1 MERFASPR
9 SRVPLALRWTATGGG
24 GKFPPMRP
32 ITSAEPDERR
42 ASRDDRFVLH
52 GVSWEEYERILEI
65 RGESSGVRIASL
77 EGELELMSPSRDHE
91 WIKTT
96 IARLLE
102 CCAEETGVDLN
113 GYGSWTLKEKKEER
127 GTEPN
132 ECYVVGTHDAKRP
145 DIAIEVI
152 WTHGGLDK
160 LAIYRGLGVREVWL
174 WKKGRIQVHAPRGQ
188 RWESMPRSARS
199 FPTSI
204 SMSSF
209 HS

>member
-1 MERFASPR
+1 MQPASN
-9 SRVPLALRWTATGGG
+9 TQ
-24 GKFPPMRP
+24 
-32 ITSAEPDERR
+32 PDERGP
-42 ASRDDRFVLH
+42 SRDDRVVLH
-52 GVSWEEYERILEI
+52 GVSWEQYERILEI
-65 RGESSGVRIASL
+65 RGESSGVRIAYL

-91 WIKTT
+91 GIKTA

-102 CCAEETGVDLN
+102 CWAEETGVDLN

-127 GTEPN
+127 GAEPD
-132 ECYVVGTHDAKRP
+132 ECYVVGTHDAERP

-174 WKKGRIQVHAPRGQ
+174 WEKGRIHVHALRGQ
-188 RWESMPRSARS
+188 HWDSIPRSEILPNVDLDELVSFLNEASQTSAVRAYREKLRS
-199 FPTSI
+199 RL
-204 SMSSF
+204 SSGA